1 MCIRDRNNLPYDVVV
16 ERLHIEEPEPPAP
29 VTETEK
35 TFEEVLD
42 EHPVSIQ
49 VNGQWQT
56 FPNAKAAEEMCI
68 RDRASPMRSASIL
81 ASRPE
86 KTASAILQAGARARS

>member
-1 MCIRDRNNLPYDVVV
+1 MV

-29 VTETEK
+29 VTEPEK

-42 EHPVSIQ
+42 EHPVSVQ

-56 FPNAKAAEEMCI
+56 FPKMCI
-68 RDRASPMRSASIL
+68 RDRIWQPPPIGRNGKGRNPLWIS
-81 ASRPE
+81 
-86 KTASAILQAGARARS
+86 